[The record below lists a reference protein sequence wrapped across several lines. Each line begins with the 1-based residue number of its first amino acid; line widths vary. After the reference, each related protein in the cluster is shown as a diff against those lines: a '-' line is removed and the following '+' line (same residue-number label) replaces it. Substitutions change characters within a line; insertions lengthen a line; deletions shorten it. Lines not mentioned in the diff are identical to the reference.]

1 MAPRPEDR
9 FAGRAA
15 EAATDQVRLDG
26 GRVDPYDEH
35 SGASASSGRAP
46 SRSVERLSE
55 GLLRVQVVI
64 TLPSTRSLGK
74 PNPPPRLLTIER
86 GAANAPT
93 KPCSRSAA
101 TEGLP
106 MINERGAQHLAM
118 QPERRIAS
126 FPPLGCNSPGEPSTR
141 RSPTGPA
148 KHSTSASA
156 SRRCGLRRATH
167 LARPP
172 LWR

>member
-106 MINERGAQHLAM
+106 MINERGAQ
-118 QPERRIAS
+118 QGESNPERRIAS

-141 RSPTGPA
+141 
-148 KHSTSASA
+148 
-156 SRRCGLRRATH
+156 
-167 LARPP
+167 
-172 LWR
+172 

>member
-106 MINERGAQHLAM
+106 MINERGAQHSTARAC
-118 QPERRIAS
+118 QPPCRVRH
-126 FPPLGCNSPGEPSTR
+126 
-141 RSPTGPA
+141 A
-148 KHSTSASA
+148 KGAIPR
-156 SRRCGLRRATH
+156 SRRGRPMLNLHVSH
-167 LARPP
+167 LGPSETDRHGC
-172 LWR
+172 